1 MTDRILFIFGRHCDF
16 DGLESWLERYE
27 RFWVPLAALMLL
39 ALIGFVLVSTFHF
52 YLTNSTP
59 FLPAEW

>member
-1 MTDRILFIFGRHCDF
+1 MTDRIIFGRHCDL
-16 DGLESWLERYE
+16 DSLESWLERYE
-27 RFWVPLAALMLL
+27 RLWAPLAALVLL

-59 FLPAEW
+59 LLPAEW